1 MKIPKAILFD
11 MGGTLISYNNFDPLK
26 GTKKIIENCKNP
38 NNVSPETVQNFATE
52 LNKEFKEIRDDN
64 NIEIH
69 CRSFHKL
76 IYQMY
81 GLEYEKSPFEYEI
94 LFKKNAWE
102 IKKINRRGSG
112 IT

>member
-1 MKIPKAILFD
+1 MKKPKAILFD
-11 MGGTLISYNNFDPLK
+11 MGGTIISYNNFDPVK

-38 NNVSPETVQNFATE
+38 KNVAAETVQNFATE
-52 LNKEFKEIRDDN
+52 LNKEFNEIKDEN

-81 GLEYEKSPFEYEI
+81 
-94 LFKKNAWE
+94 
-102 IKKINRRGSG
+102 
-112 IT
+112 